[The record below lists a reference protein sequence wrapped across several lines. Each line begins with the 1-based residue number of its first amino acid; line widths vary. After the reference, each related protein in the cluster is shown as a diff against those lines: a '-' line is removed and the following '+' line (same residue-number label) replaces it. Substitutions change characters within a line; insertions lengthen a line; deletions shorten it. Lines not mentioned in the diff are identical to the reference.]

1 MSGEAVFVYDGS
13 DAAGHAGETDY
24 GAGAVADGD
33 KMFDFVQELLNQ
45 VVPRKRSV
53 TSYTLVDE
61 NGVYGDSTRDA
72 VAMFRSSFSLDNK
85 ALNDGRN
92 SFRRLQREY
101 GLSDGDAGMIIDRET
116 LVGVEQRATDDLV
129 NGTGGSSGDTGLYE
143 LYDNVVRK
151 FIDAM
156 IARAVAYR
164 DAMFFANSS
173 GEWKPRTYP
182 GDDEQIQGVSY
193 CYGCNDKVEDFVM
206 KVTDCRV
213 DSPVPSNYRGRITDD
228 NAGCQVGTGSYRY
241 TGLRQGE
248 RNIWHTYAAQQAAA
262 GNCNV
267 VRNHKFY
274 PVYWTGIDCSGF
286 VQRVINAA
294 DPDITPGNGVPAVD
308 VRVPDLD
315 DYQLICANGQISL
328 PNRTW
333 AEYYFGHFADRRVTH
348 YEVYPSNQSDRLKRL
363 KLLRK
368 GDLLK
373 YVNDS
378 GTTTHISIVYSERYG
393 ESDHNGDYDVIH
405 AFSWECSANTQQCQT
420 YPWLRKVG
428 VTANNHPGLG
438 APRGFGRIR
447 LWQ

>member
-1 MSGEAVFVYDGS
+1 LSGKAVFVYDGS

-53 TSYTLVDE
+53 TGYTLLEED
-61 NGVYGDSTRDA
+61 GVYGDNTRDA
-72 VAMFRSSFSLDNK
+72 VERFRSSFSLDNK

-164 DAMFFANSS
+164 DATFSDANRN
-173 GEWKPRTYP
+173 WKPRTYP
-182 GDDEQIQGVSY
+182 TDSAQTVGVSY
-193 CYGCNDKVEDFVM
+193 CFGCKDTVEEFVST
-206 KVTDCRV
+206 VSDCQV
-213 DSPVPSNYRGRITDD
+213 ANPVPSNYRGNLKNEGCVVGDGEADWPGLKENEYDLWYNDPDD
-228 NAGCQVGTGSYRY
+228 ANDPFGDERY
-241 TGLRQGE
+241 HPR
-248 RNIWHTYAAQQAAA
+248 
-262 GNCNV
+262 
-267 VRNHKFY
+267 
-274 PVYWTGIDCSGF
+274 YWAGIDCSGF
-286 VQRVINAA
+286 VQWCVEAGRQAA
-294 DPDITPGNGVPAVD
+294 DGMNITIPSPPRWRSSQKIFTENNSRNV
-308 VRVPDLD
+308 
-315 DYQLICANGQISL
+315 
-328 PNRTW
+328 
-333 AEYYFGHFADRRVTH
+333 YYLS
-348 YEVYPSNQSDRLKRL
+348 YPSDSNDRKELMKKFKR
-363 KLLRK
+363 
-368 GDLLK
+368 GDLLR
-373 YVNDS
+373 YS
-378 GTTTHISIVYSERYG
+378 SHISIVYSERYG